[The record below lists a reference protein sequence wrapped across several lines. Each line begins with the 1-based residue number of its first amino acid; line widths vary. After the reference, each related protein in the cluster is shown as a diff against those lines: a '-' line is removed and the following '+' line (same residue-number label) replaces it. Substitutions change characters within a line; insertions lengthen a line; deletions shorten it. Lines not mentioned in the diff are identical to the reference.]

1 MNKYDV
7 KEFEIRHPNS
17 RGTGMGLALDAVA
30 VDVVERAPKRDVRM
44 RFMGQVGVGFCPI
57 EVAYMD
63 NGSRYRVAGI
73 DIPPCV
79 LRHMLGRTLR
89 NGEATKFTTFGRE
102 SRLIYRLSLG
112 WMDFADCV
120 RLDLEIARK
129 GECLF
134 IGTLALTRGE
144 CEAIFAFCE
153 RAEGSVQSGC

>member
-1 MNKYDV
+1 MDKLVIN
-7 KEFEIRHPNS
+7 HPNS
-17 RGTGMGLALDAVA
+17 RGTAMGLALDAVA
-30 VDVVERAPKRDVRM
+30 DDVREEHPM
-44 RFMGQVGVGFCPI
+44 RHVRVRLTAQADGGFCPI

-63 NGSRYRVAGI
+63 SGRTESAGVEI
-73 DIPPCV
+73 DIPPCA

-89 NGEATKFTTFGRE
+89 NGEPTKFTAFDRG

-120 RLDLEIARK
+120 RLDLEITRK

-144 CEAIFAFCE
+144 CEAIFGFCE
-153 RAEGSVQSGC
+153 RAEGSVQFGC